1 MNSSMNIAILGQ
13 PDGWYVK
20 ELQRVAE
27 ARGHR
32 ATCVDFRSLCS
43 LVTSGTSTG
52 GAEAGRT
59 GITAGGQTLNDMDA
73 VLVRTMP
80 PGSLEQVVYRMDAL
94 QRLEGQ
100 GVHVVNSPKAIEAS
114 VDKFLTTSRLV
125 AAGLPTPQTVVCE
138 TAEDAFQAFE
148 RLRGD
153 VVVKP
158 IFGSE
163 GRGILRVSDPDLA
176 YRTFR
181 TLERTQSVL
190 YLQEFIA
197 HPGFDI
203 RVLVLNGRV
212 LGSFVRRHPTD
223 FRTNVARNGTAEPHE
238 MTDHEGSLA
247 LQAAKAVGACFA
259 GVDLLYDPDGRC
271 QVIEVNAV
279 PGWRAFEKVTG
290 VHVASMVMEFLEN
303 R

>member
-1 MNSSMNIAILGQ
+1 MNIAILGQ

-20 ELQRVAE
+20 ELQQVAE
-27 ARGHR
+27 QRGHQ

-43 LVTSGTSTG
+43 LVMSGTATG
-52 GAEAGRT
+52 GTEAGRT
-59 GITAGGQTLNDMDA
+59 GITAGGQALHNMDA

-100 GVHVVNSPKAIEAS
+100 GVPVLNSPKAIEAA
-114 VDKFLTTSRLV
+114 VDKFLTTSRV
-125 AAGLPTPQTVVCE
+125 AAAGLPTPRTVVCE
-138 TAEDAFQAFE
+138 TAEDAFLAFE
-148 RLRGD
+148 QLGGD

-203 RVLVLNGRV
+203 RVLVLNGTV

-223 FRTNVARNGTAEPHE
+223 FRTNVARNGSAEPHE
-238 MTDHEGSLA
+238 ATDRERSLA
-247 LQAAKAVGACFA
+247 LQAAEAVGACFA

-271 QVIEVNAV
+271 LVIEVNAV

-290 VHVASMVMEFLEN
+290 VHVAPLVIEFLEKQ
-303 R
+303 